1 MAISKSGFMN
11 LVGYISSVLNI
22 YNIYDIRGNACKKG
36 GICSAKEYSDQ
47 VLSLLY
53 DMNYQMSVLQDSL
66 KQTNLRIDEYNKI
79 GYQPRKQVVLKNRL
93 DTNWKPV
100 TTTRSTPPSSSSVLE
115 LGYKH
120 NSILKRTT

>member
-1 MAISKSGFMN
+1 MN

-36 GICSAKEYSDQ
+36 GICAAKEYSDQ

-79 GYQPRKQVVLKNRL
+79 GYQPRKQVVLKNKL
-93 DTNWKPV
+93 DSDWRPV
-100 TTTRSTPPSSSSVLE
+100 ATTYRSTPPSSSATE
-115 LGYKH
+115 LGYNQ
-120 NSILKRTT
+120 NSILKRTV